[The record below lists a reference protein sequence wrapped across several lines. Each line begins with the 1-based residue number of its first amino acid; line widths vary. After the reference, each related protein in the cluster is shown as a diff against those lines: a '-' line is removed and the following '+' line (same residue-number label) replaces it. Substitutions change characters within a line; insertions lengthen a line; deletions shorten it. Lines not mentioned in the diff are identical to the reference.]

1 MWTTARE
8 LAWLHK
14 HIPGFLAARTTR
26 GQQISDWLQDTTAE
40 FVKAFRDRGLDP
52 TEFLFEVRNSSR
64 LSSQFQCLR
73 LTQPPQCLKNWY
85 SYHPNRKEAVKD
97 KSSGPSA
104 AIPLS
109 VLRKRWAPVAIAPW
123 QAYLKLYIAK
133 GSKLYAEIHSNYD
146 NFKVGKASVHAK
158 YSKLFPG
165 LDQAALSTV
174 GPLRFYQAVANER
187 LKHADEAELAAVQDY
202 IKEQH
207 KREVN
212 VHE

>member
-1 MWTTARE
+1 M
-8 LAWLHK
+8 
-14 HIPGFLAARTTR
+14 
-26 GQQISDWLQDTTAE
+26 
-40 FVKAFRDRGLDP
+40 
-52 TEFLFEVRNSSR
+52 
-64 LSSQFQCLR
+64 
-73 LTQPPQCLKNWY
+73 
-85 SYHPNRKEAVKD
+85 KD

-104 AIPLS
+104 ATPLS
-109 VLRKRWAPVAIAPW
+109 VLWKRRAPVAIAPW

-133 GSKLYAEIHSNYD
+133 GSELYAEIHSDYD
-146 NFKVGKASVHAK
+146 NFKAGKASVRAK

-165 LDQAALSTV
+165 LDQAALSAM
-174 GPLRFYQAVANER
+174 GPLWFYQAVANER